1 MAAHKGHTMCALV
14 AVPTVEVVFHT
25 HSPPYCILR
34 GNIGPNS
41 HYLCVCVVCVYECEC
56 MCVCMRMCAC
66 MCVCVRMNV
75 CV

>member
-41 HYLCVCVVCVYECEC
+41 HYLCVCVVCV
-56 MCVCMRMCAC
+56 CV
-66 MCVCVRMNV
+66 
-75 CV
+75 